1 MTAASIRFAI
11 THFIRIL
18 ISSLSVTCCLHAETI
33 PASNPKQIPAE
44 AKARK
49 NTLVATI
56 AAPQGVF
63 NPYLISN
70 GWDENV
76 TAVIF
81 GNLVGLDR
89 QGKPVPDQAESWT
102 VSPDGLV
109 YTFKLAKNLKF
120 SDGSPLTASDV
131 AFTLTFLND
140 PAYDGET
147 DIGLAHIKGS
157 DAYRKGTA
165 TSISGISVIDPQ
177 TIQIT
182 VTEPGATT
190 LTHLGGP
197 ILSRA
202 YYGKNYQKGKLESI
216 RALSSKP
223 VGSGPY
229 VYENFIPGQEVRF
242 KANPYYF
249 KGKPAIE
256 KLIYRITSDTTRL
269 QLFQTGETDI
279 ESFPVSSDNIEQ
291 LKEVGFAN
299 IHIYPSSDFS
309 LIEFNHKKN
318 YLKDSRV
325 RQALIYGLDRKKL
338 VDLVYQGNGSIANLP
353 ISPISWAYNTAGINT
368 FAFDAAKARSLLDQ
382 AGFKPGKD
390 GVREKNGQR
399 LSLTLLA
406 TKSQFNDVLIPIT
419 KESYKAIGVEL
430 NAEISDFNALL
441 AKRKAGSFDLVTYRT
456 SGLSDPHDGVREF
469 SSNENKFGYSNP
481 KVDDLVKKGNA
492 TNDITKRRLVY
503 HQLFQVLAD
512 DPPCIFLAYR
522 NILSASSSRV
532 ENYQPN
538 IYLGLTGILPNLQL
552 TNSK

>member
-1 MTAASIRFAI
+1 MPLSMRLAI
-11 THFIRIL
+11 KLFIRVL
-18 ISSLSVTCCLHAETI
+18 VCSLSVVCCVHAETI
-33 PASNPKQIPAE
+33 RAPDPSQIPAE

-49 NTLVATI
+49 NTLIATI

-76 TAVIF
+76 TAAIF

-89 QGKPVPDQAESWT
+89 QGKPVSDQAESWT
-102 VSPDGLV
+102 ISPDGLV

-131 AFTLTFLND
+131 AFTLTFLYD

-147 DIGLAHIKGS
+147 DISLAHIKGG
-157 DAYRKGTA
+157 DAYKKGAA
-165 TSISGISVIDPQ
+165 TSISGIVVINPQ

-190 LTHLGGP
+190 LTRLGGP
-197 ILSRA
+197 ILSKA
-202 YYGKNYQKGKLESI
+202 YYGKNYQKGKLESL
-216 RALSSKP
+216 RALSNKP
-223 VGSGPY
+223 IGSGPY
-229 VYENFIPGQEVRF
+229 VYENFVPGQEVRF

-256 KLIYRITSDTTRL
+256 NFIYRITTDATRL
-269 QLFQTGETDI
+269 QLFQTGGTDI
-279 ESFPVSSDNIEQ
+279 ESFPVNSDNIEQ
-291 LKEVGFAN
+291 LKEMGFAN
-299 IHIYPSSDFS
+299 IHVYPSSDFS
-309 LIEFNHKKN
+309 LIDFNHKKP
-318 YLKDSRV
+318 YLKDARV

-338 VDLVYQGNGSIANLP
+338 VDLIYQGNGSVANLP
-353 ISPISWAYNTAGINT
+353 IAPLSWAYNPSGVNT
-368 FAFDAAKARSLLDQ
+368 FLFDPAKARALLDQ

-406 TKSQFNDVLIPIT
+406 TKSQFNDALIPIA

-441 AKRKAGSFDLVTYRT
+441 AKRKAGSFDLATYRT
-456 SGLSDPHDGVREF
+456 SGLSDPHDGVKDFRT
-469 SSNENKFGYSNP
+469 NENKFGYGNP
-481 KVDDLVKKGNA
+481 KVDDLITKGNE
-492 TNDITKRRLVY
+492 TSNITQRKEIY
-503 HQLFQVLAD
+503 HQLYQVLAN

-522 NILSASSSRV
+522 NILSASNSRV
-532 ENYQPN
+532 TNYQPN
-538 IYLGLTGILPNLQL
+538 IYLGLTGILPELRL
-552 TNSK
+552 TGAK